1 MGNRSIGLKALGSI
15 IVILLLTSLTYYVLF
30 TPESDSEPE
39 PSNNSKNG
47 KDVNPIIKLQK
58 NIDDINNRTLAW
70 VETLDVNPIK
80 LRDEMEIKGKKKFVE
95 LLDVY
100 LGLYQTTDNISNKE
114 KYKSTVENLTQIT
127 YNESYHDLNEVP
139 EQQLREDSTSYLRA
153 WYIMRELGLDTI
165 YYEEQIEAAKQRID
179 EHLPYR
185 GTNQKMAFVFYYKQ
199 LGYSIEYSMEGL
211 FKYSEIRNGKPVEN
225 LTELEVYYITHEVF
239 FLHDDDL
246 LEMLTI
252 DDLEYINK
260 VLEFYVN
267 FTINDNNVDLLAE
280 LLMIM
285 TYLSL
290 DDFVEFNQALEHMLD
305 SQNENGSF
313 GDYEYVRELFKED
326 GIKIDVDIYLY
337 LHTTEVSV
345 RALNDAAYLFGN

>member
-165 YYEEQIEAAKQRID
+165 YYEE
-179 EHLPYR
+179 
-185 GTNQKMAFVFYYKQ
+185 
-199 LGYSIEYSMEGL
+199 
-211 FKYSEIRNGKPVEN
+211 
-225 LTELEVYYITHEVF
+225 
-239 FLHDDDL
+239 
-246 LEMLTI
+246 
-252 DDLEYINK
+252 
-260 VLEFYVN
+260 
-267 FTINDNNVDLLAE
+267 
-280 LLMIM
+280 
-285 TYLSL
+285 
-290 DDFVEFNQALEHMLD
+290 
-305 SQNENGSF
+305 
-313 GDYEYVRELFKED
+313 
-326 GIKIDVDIYLY
+326 DIQ
-337 LHTTEVSV
+337 
-345 RALNDAAYLFGN
+345 

>member
-1 MGNRSIGLKALGSI
+1 
-15 IVILLLTSLTYYVLF
+15 
-30 TPESDSEPE
+30 
-39 PSNNSKNG
+39 
-47 KDVNPIIKLQK
+47 
-58 NIDDINNRTLAW
+58 
-70 VETLDVNPIK
+70 
-80 LRDEMEIKGKKKFVE
+80 
-95 LLDVY
+95 
-100 LGLYQTTDNISNKE
+100 
-114 KYKSTVENLTQIT
+114 
-127 YNESYHDLNEVP
+127 
-139 EQQLREDSTSYLRA
+139 
-153 WYIMRELGLDTI
+153 
-165 YYEEQIEAAKQRID
+165 
-179 EHLPYR
+179 
-185 GTNQKMAFVFYYKQ
+185 
-199 LGYSIEYSMEGL
+199 MEGL

-290 DDFVEFNQALEHMLD
+290 DDFVEFDQALEHMLD

-326 GIKIDVDIYLY
+326 GIEIDVDIYLY